1 MLRRGFSLLE
11 LSIVLIIIGLILA
24 VVIRGAVLRKSA
36 KVDATVSS
44 FQINYNSTEAYF
56 NLYRNY
62 PGDLD
67 GDGKIESDGITELE
81 SKGFTVK
88 KTNPYGG
95 GFSILWQNYLS
106 DSGNYIITTNIPPDV
121 DSLIDQKIDDGDINT
136 GRYRRFAGNSVLKI

>member
-1 MLRRGFSLLE
+1 MRRGGFTLLE

-36 KVDATVSS
+36 KIDATVSS
-44 FQINYNSTEAYF
+44 FQINYNSCETYF

-67 GDGKIESDGITELE
+67 GDGKIESDGIAELE

-95 GFSILWQNYLS
+95 SFSILWQNYLS
-106 DSGNYIITTNIPPDV
+106 DSGNYIITTGIPLDV
-121 DSLIDQKIDDGDINT
+121 DSLIDEKIDDGNIST
-136 GRYRRFAGNSVLKI
+136 GRYRRFGANSVLKI